1 VFVLALENYKNF
13 DVGKTLNSSYEIEI
27 SMKIED
33 EIASRFKCPKCGVQR
48 ARVKKLAMTGASIID
63 RWMDWQRNKY
73 YFVTC
78 LNCGYTEVYDAE
90 VLEGDKDKISDLLD
104 LIFGN

>member
-1 VFVLALENYKNF
+1 
-13 DVGKTLNSSYEIEI
+13 
-27 SMKIED
+27 MRIED
-33 EIASRFKCPKCGVQR
+33 EISASFKCPKCGVQR
-48 ARVKKLAMTGASIID
+48 AKVKKLAMTGASFFD

-90 VLEGDKDKISDLLD
+90 VLEGKKDVLGDLFD
-104 LIFGN
+104 LIFGS